1 MRYLKRS
8 ISLLILILIIVLS
21 FCSCEKTKD
30 DRVFFEAILEL
41 NDLDEDM
48 NFFKFKEYFQKKLNR
63 LSVVSKIDDHIF
75 YNGEFQHYTMIFKE
89 LDIVDYADLEI
100 YLVDKIQ
107 NTEILSTKQY
117 KISYT
122 LISSDGKEYNFI
134 DYWDIYIED
143 DKIFNGFVKDT
154 SDIVK
159 CSEEEGHL
167 DDGKIVDEQLI
178 DGGREHDDIIM
189 SKITYMSDGLEV
201 FGFMT
206 RPADEKT
213 ELPLIVILRGGY
225 GNEYWRET
233 ITGDN
238 AYSEIARKGYVVIA
252 PQYRGGAIGK
262 DELGGEDLNDV
273 TNMIELAKGLDY
285 VDADDIYLIGNSR
298 GGLMALLMAR
308 EHVEGVRGG
317 AILSGL
323 YSMLFNYYY
332 YERASGFFENTV
344 GLGTPED
351 NLEGYVKRSATMWA
365 NEIDIPL
372 LMIHGKED
380 IEHCPIAQVYE
391 FIDQMDRYGK
401 EYEFIELEGVGHQIW
416 DHPIK
421 PYDKALEY
429 IESISNS

>member
-1 MRYLKRS
+1 MRYLKEYLL
-8 ISLLILILIIVLS
+8 LLILSLTIVMLFS
-21 FCSCEKTKD
+21 SCENIKD

-48 NFFKFKEYFQKKLNR
+48 DLFEFKEYFQKKLNG
-63 LSVVSKIDDHIF
+63 LSVVSKMDDNIF
-75 YNGEFQHYTMIFKE
+75 YNGEFEHYTMIFKA
-89 LDIVDYADLEI
+89 LNIVDYTNLEI
-100 YLVDKIQ
+100 YLVDEIQ
-107 NTEILSTKQY
+107 NTDILSTKQY

-154 SDIVK
+154 SDIVRW
-159 CSEEEGHL
+159 SEEEGHL
-167 DDGKIVDEQLI
+167 DDAKIVDEQLI
-178 DGGREHDDIIM
+178 DGGTEHDDIVM

-206 RPADEKT
+206 RPTDEKT
-213 ELPLIVILRGGY
+213 ELPLIVVLRGGY

-233 ITGDN
+233 ITGESTL
-238 AYSEIARKGYVVIA
+238 SEIARKGYVVIE

-262 DELGGEDLNDV
+262 DELGGADLNDV

-285 VDADDIYLIGNSR
+285 VDADDIYLIGESR
-298 GGLMALLMAR
+298 GGLMALLLAR
-308 EHVEGVRGG
+308 EHIEGVRGG
-317 AILSGL
+317 VILSGL
-323 YSMLFNYYY
+323 YSMLFNYIY
-332 YERASGFFENTV
+332 YEGASDFYENTV
-344 GLGTPED
+344 GLGTPEE
-351 NLEGYVKRSATMWA
+351 NFEGYVKRSATMWA
-365 NEIDIPL
+365 NEIDIPF

-380 IEHCPIAQVYE
+380 VEHCPIAQVYE

-429 IESISNS
+429 IENISN

>member
-8 ISLLILILIIVLS
+8 ISLLILTLAIVM
-21 FCSCEKTKD
+21 FFVGCENIED
-30 DRVFFEAILEL
+30 DRVFFEAILDL

-48 NFFKFKEYFQKKLNR
+48 DLFEFKEYFQKKLNR
-63 LSVVSKIDDHIF
+63 LSVVSEMDDNIF
-75 YNGEFQHYTMIFKE
+75 YNGEFEHYTTIFWE
-89 LDIVDYADLEI
+89 LDIVDYTDLGI
-100 YLVDKIQ
+100 YLENEIQ
-107 NTEILSTKQY
+107 NTDVLTTKQY

-122 LISSDGKEYNFI
+122 LISSDGEEYNFI

-143 DKIFNGFVKDT
+143 DKIFNGFVRDT
-154 SDIVK
+154 SDIVGWFK
-159 CSEEEGHL
+159 EKGHI
-167 DDGKIVDEQLI
+167 DDAKIVDEQLI
-178 DGGREHDDIIM
+178 DGGAEHDDIVM

-201 FGFMT
+201 FGYMT
-206 RPADEKT
+206 RPADDKT
-213 ELPLIVILRGGY
+213 KLPLIVVLRGGY

-233 ITGDN
+233 ITGDS

-252 PQYRGGAIGK
+252 PQYRGGVIDK
-262 DELGGEDLNDV
+262 DELGGGDLNDV
-273 TNMIELAKGLDY
+273 KNMIELAKKLDY
-285 VDADDIYLIGNSR
+285 VDENDIYLIGNSR

-323 YSMLFNYYY
+323 YSLLFNYYY
-332 YERASGFFENTV
+332 YERASGFYENTI
-344 GLGTPED
+344 GLGSPEE

-365 NEIDIPL
+365 NEIDIPF

-380 IEHCPIAQVYE
+380 VEHCPIAQVYE
-391 FIDQMDRYGK
+391 FINQMERYGK

-429 IESISNS
+429 IENLSN

>member
-1 MRYLKRS
+1 MRYLKKYLL
-8 ISLLILILIIVLS
+8 LLILSLTIVMLFS
-21 FCSCEKTKD
+21 SCENIKD

-48 NFFKFKEYFQKKLNR
+48 DNFEFKEYFQKKLNR
-63 LSVVSKIDDHIF
+63 LRVVSKMDDNIF
-75 YNGEFQHYTMIFKE
+75 YNGELEHYTMIFKA
-89 LDIVDYADLEI
+89 LNIVDYTNLEI
-100 YLVDKIQ
+100 YLVDEIQ
-107 NTEILSTKQY
+107 NTDILSTKQY

-134 DYWDIYIED
+134 DYWDIYVED

-154 SDIVK
+154 SDIVRD
-159 CSEEEGHL
+159 SVDEIHF
-167 DDGKIVDEQLI
+167 DDGKIVNEQLI
-178 DGGREHDDIIM
+178 DGGAEHDDIVM

-201 FGFMT
+201 FGFMS
-206 RPADEKT
+206 RPVDEKN
-213 ELPLIVILRGGY
+213 ELPLIVVLRGGY

-262 DELGGEDLNDV
+262 DELGGGDLNDV

-332 YERASGFFENTV
+332 YERASDFYENTV
-344 GLGTPED
+344 GLGTPEE
-351 NLEGYVKRSATMWA
+351 NFEGYIKRSATMWA

-421 PYDKALEY
+421 PYDKALVYFEN
-429 IESISNS
+429 ISN